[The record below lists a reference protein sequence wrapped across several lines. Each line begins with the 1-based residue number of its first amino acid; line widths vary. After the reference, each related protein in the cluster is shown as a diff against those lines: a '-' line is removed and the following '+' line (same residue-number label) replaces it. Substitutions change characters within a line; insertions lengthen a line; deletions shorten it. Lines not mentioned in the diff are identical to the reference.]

1 MGLNNLENKI
11 RENKM
16 FFDGEPSTD
25 HLEKF
30 QAKLANLEKSEN
42 KNNGFLFTSNRAFV
56 LAASVTF
63 FLLVA
68 IFALLESPNV
78 EAQPQLSEEL
88 MHVKMYY
95 SAQTDSK
102 MEEIRNCA
110 AETTDNEMLFE
121 TAEDRLYKLDNNTQI
136 LEDKLEHAKGNKQLK
151 NAYIQSLKAK
161 SEVVDQIYTQLCEY
175 NTNNIITQ

>member
-11 RENKM
+11 MENKA
-16 FFDGEPSTD
+16 FFDKEPSAD

-30 QAKLANLEKSEN
+30 QAKLASLEKPASN
-42 KNNGFLFTSNRAFV
+42 KRGFLFTSNKSFA
-56 LAASVTF
+56 LAASVTI
-63 FLLVA
+63 FLLIA

-78 EAQPQLSEEL
+78 EAQAQLSEEL

-95 SAQTDSK
+95 SAQTDPK
-102 MEEIRNCA
+102 IEEIRNCV
-110 AETTDNEMLFE
+110 AETIENEMLFE
-121 TAEDRLYKLDNNTQI
+121 TAENRLYKLDNNTQI
-136 LEDKLEHAKGNKQLK
+136 LEEKLGRAKGNKQLK

-161 SEVVDQIYTQLCEY
+161 SEVVDQIYTQLCET